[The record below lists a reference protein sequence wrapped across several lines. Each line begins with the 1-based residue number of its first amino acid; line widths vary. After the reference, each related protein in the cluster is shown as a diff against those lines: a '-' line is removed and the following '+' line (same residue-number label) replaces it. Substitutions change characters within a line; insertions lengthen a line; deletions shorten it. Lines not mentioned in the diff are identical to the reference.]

1 MRNYIKGAAVAAM
14 MVLSLASCRKE
25 SDTVH
30 NFSYLDVVT
39 WQKAKDSYGEKFKIL

>member
-25 SDTVH
+25 SDTVR

-39 WQKAKDSYGEKFKIL
+39 WDKAQKSYGEKFKIL